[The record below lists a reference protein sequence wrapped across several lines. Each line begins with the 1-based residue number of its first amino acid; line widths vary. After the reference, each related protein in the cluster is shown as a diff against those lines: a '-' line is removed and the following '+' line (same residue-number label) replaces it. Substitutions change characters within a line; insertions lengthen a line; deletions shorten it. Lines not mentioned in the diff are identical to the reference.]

1 MPEPLP
7 SDSRLLE
14 PSGGAYELAVL
25 IDSDTARTER
35 EFSIITEETD
45 ADSYVKK
52 TLGLAFW
59 IAVGWFG
66 LIAVLAVLAPLLTS
80 WGILKDPF
88 AIPAGRA
95 QFRGPSST
103 YWLGT
108 DNLGRD
114 QLSRLVYGTRVSL
127 PVGFASIGLGLLVGT
142 TIGLTSGYLKGRVDN
157 ILMSF
162 MDIIL
167 AFPALLLA
175 LAIIAFTESPDIAHI
190 SLAIGIVSI
199 PPIARLVRASTLT
212 FREREFVLASRT
224 LGASHGRIIAR
235 DILPNVV
242 PPVLSFAVIGV
253 ALAIAVEA
261 SLAFVGVSVPLP
273 QSTWGGMIQ
282 QASTSLNDH
291 PYQVFLPCLV
301 LVLTI
306 MALYFIGDR
315 LRQYFDVKESAL

>member
-35 EFSIITEETD
+35 EFAIITEETD
-45 ADSYVKK
+45 PDSYVKK

-66 LIAVLAVLAPLLTS
+66 FIAILGLLAPLLTS
-80 WGILKDPF
+80 WGILKDPY
-88 AIPAGRA
+88 AIPAGRV

-108 DNLGRD
+108 DGLGRD

-142 TIGLTSGYLKGRVDN
+142 TIGLTSGYLKGWVDN
-157 ILMSF
+157 TLMSF

-175 LAIIAFTESPDIAHI
+175 LAIITFSQSPDIAHI

-199 PPIARLVRASTLT
+199 PAIARLVRASTLT

-224 LGASHGRIIAR
+224 LGASHGRIIGR

-242 PPVLSFAVIGV
+242 PPVLSYAVIGV

-261 SLAFVGVSVPLP
+261 SLSFLGVSVPLP

-282 QASTSLNDH
+282 QAATSLNDH

-301 LVLTI
+301 LVLTL

-315 LRQYFDVKESAL
+315 LRQYFDVKESVL